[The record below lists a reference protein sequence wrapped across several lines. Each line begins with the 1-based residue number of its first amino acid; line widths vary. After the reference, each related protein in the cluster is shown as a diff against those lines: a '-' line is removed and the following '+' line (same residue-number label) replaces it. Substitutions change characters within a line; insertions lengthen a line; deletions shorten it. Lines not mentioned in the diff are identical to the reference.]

1 MSKFWNFKNDAEPG
15 SRTLELEGTIAEES
29 WFGDEVTPQIFKAEL
44 MAGDGPI
51 TVWINSPGGDCI
63 AASQIYTMLREYKGR
78 VTVKVDG
85 IAASAASVVAMAGDE
100 VLMSPTSLLMV
111 HNPST
116 IAEGD
121 HRDMAKAIEVLAEVK
136 ESIINA
142 YQIKTGLSRAILSH
156 LMDDET
162 WMNARKAIE
171 LKFADGVLEERKPAD
186 EAGAYAFSK
195 RTCQASLINKLKD
208 TVPEPSGRDIGRLTH
223 ELEVLK
229 KII

>member
-195 RTCQASLINKLKD
+195 RTCQASLINRLKD
-208 TVPEPSGRDIGRLTH
+208 SEPAPAGRDVRRLYD
-223 ELEVLK
+223 ELETLK
-229 KII
+229 RTI

>member
-136 ESIINA
+136 ESIIHA
-142 YQIKTGLSRAILSH
+142 YQITTGLSRAILSH